1 MNSQWIGVLLIVAG
15 AAWYLYG
22 NKIKLPTSQTQDG
35 KPESD
40 LRPVGTDASQPIGSR
55 VEAVAHC
62 EALMQY
68 FESQSNKTGADC
80 MRTAIGSIYAP
91 KE

>member
-1 MNSQWIGVLLIVAG
+1 MNLQWVGLLLMLGG
-15 AAWYLYG
+15 AAWALYG
-22 NKIKLPTSQTQDG
+22 QAPKVFAPPTQDDEP
-35 KPESD
+35 KTD
-40 LRPVGTDASQPIGSR
+40 RPAGTEASQPIGSR

-68 FESQSNKTGADC
+68 FEAQDNKTGADC

>member
-1 MNSQWIGVLLIVAG
+1 MNLQWIGLLLMLGG
-15 AAWYLYG
+15 AAWALYG
-22 NKIKLPTSQTQDG
+22 PALKTVSLLDQDDEHKTDRPAG
-35 KPESD
+35 TES
-40 LRPVGTDASQPIGSR
+40 SQPIGSR

-62 EALMQY
+62 EAMMQY
-68 FESQSNKTGADC
+68 FESQDNKTGADC

>member
-1 MNSQWIGVLLIVAG
+1 MNLQWIGLLLMLGG
-15 AAWYLYG
+15 AAWALYG
-22 NKIKLPTSQTQDG
+22 QAPKTLAPPTQDDEP
-35 KPESD
+35 KTD
-40 LRPVGTDASQPIGSR
+40 RPAGMEASQPIGSR

-68 FESQSNKTGADC
+68 FESQDNKTGADC
-80 MRTAIGSIYAP
+80 MRTAINSIYSP